1 MDREGGMA
9 LVEEKLP
16 GVSKGR
22 LVIYAPLEAEKS
34 AFVCAISSFVS
45 LHLLLLLQ
53 ACSVVLLRIEIQKR
67 SRKYRVDDQRCV
79 SNVNRERSP
88 CTKHRNALHAVCYSN
103 YQVNEAK
110 RAAAFVWLALYQF
123 MHACLLNLN
132 YARLSYILCI

>member
-34 AFVCAISSFVS
+34 AFVCAISAFVS

-79 SNVNRERSP
+79 SNVDRERSP
-88 CTKHRNALHAVCYSN
+88 CIYKTPQC
-103 YQVNEAK
+103 
-110 RAAAFVWLALYQF
+110 
-123 MHACLLNLN
+123 HACCLL
-132 YARLSYILCI
+132 